1 MKLPDAIKNLADHL
15 SELPSIGPRQATR
28 LAFYLVS
35 RGANEIQGLSDAV
48 AGLGQVKICSQ
59 CFFVHQNPNS
69 LCDTCKNPARRRDI
83 IMIVEKETD
92 LISVENTG
100 KFVGRYFILGP
111 IPKTGVFED
120 WQKLRIQNLKAF
132 IEKELAPST
141 GSKNSLQA
149 SSGQGGKAE
158 EIILGFN
165 PTSLGDFHT
174 SLLSKELG
182 TFAKKISRLGRG
194 LPTGGEIEFADDE
207 TLGGALEHRS

>member
-1 MKLPDAIKNLADHL
+1 MKLPDAIKNLSDQL
-15 SELPSIGPRQATR
+15 SELPSIGPRQAIR

-35 RGANEIQGLSDAV
+35 RGVNEIHTLASAV
-48 AGLGQVKICSQ
+48 QSLEGVKICSQ
-59 CFFVHQNPNS
+59 CFFVHQNSGP

-92 LISVENTG
+92 VISVENTG

-120 WQKLRIQNLKAF
+120 WQKLRIQSLKG
-132 IEKELAPST
+132 IIGKETAHSTDST
-141 GSKNSLQA
+141 GSPQA
-149 SSGQGGKAE
+149 SSGQGRVE

-165 PTSLGDFHT
+165 PTSLGDFHA

-182 TFAKKISRLGRG
+182 PLAKKISRLGRG

-207 TLGGALEHRS
+207 TLGGALEHRN